1 MPAKGTNN
9 ETIIYELLSPF
20 FRSVKNLFVFD
31 HDGTAND
38 DAGIRNNRKF
48 SFQEQILETITW

>member
-20 FRSVKNLFVFD
+20 FQSVKKLFVFD

-38 DAGIRNNRKF
+38 DASIRNNRKF
-48 SFQEQILETITW
+48 SFEDQRL